1 MLEGAFAA
9 IARARAD
16 AFDFTVP
23 DDSTHTP
30 GPTRTP
36 VEMSSATSDRV
47 RFEQEEPMRPRIGL
61 SVMPLETRREA
72 IIGLATEGDR
82 LGYDGFFMPE
92 TWAYDMT
99 VLLAEAAART
109 TRITLGTGILG
120 IWNRSAATIA
130 MAAATLHAMSGGRFV
145 LGLGA
150 STPQLAEGLH
160 DTPFEPP
167 VPRMRRM
174 VTQIRALLRGE
185 RIPLT
190 VTTNARALKLNVP
203 PAPALP
209 IHVAALGDAMTRL
222 AGELADAWAPFLYPW
237 SQLATGVERLREGAT
252 RGGHPDR
259 LPEIHPTVP
268 AVVADTDAKA
278 REGAAWFVSFY
289 VTTMGTIYRDSL
301 TRQGYGKAVEAV
313 LAANAPKFTGIVPA
327 DAEELLEQLI
337 VYGTPPEAR
346 RRLRRWHEA
355 GAAFPVLLL
364 GPNHTREER
373 ALALEAFRPMLQSA

>member
-1 MLEGAFAA
+1 
-9 IARARAD
+9 
-16 AFDFTVP
+16 
-23 DDSTHTP
+23 
-30 GPTRTP
+30 
-36 VEMSSATSDRV
+36 
-47 RFEQEEPMRPRIGL
+47 MRPRIGL

-82 LGYDGFFMPE
+82 LGYDDFFMPE

-130 MAAATLHAMSGGRFV
+130 MAATTLHAMSDGRFV

-185 RIPLT
+185 RIPLA

-209 IHVAALGDAMTRL
+209 
-222 AGELADAWAPFLYPW
+222 
-237 SQLATGVERLREGAT
+237 T
-252 RGGHPDR
+252 RGHPSSIR
-259 LPEIHPTVP
+259 GRSSQP
-268 AVVADTDAKA
+268 ASNGSA
-278 REGAAWFVSFY
+278 R
-289 VTTMGTIYRDSL
+289 
-301 TRQGYGKAVEAV
+301 
-313 LAANAPKFTGIVPA
+313 
-327 DAEELLEQLI
+327 
-337 VYGTPPEAR
+337 AR
-346 RRLRRWHEA
+346 REVAIRIASRRFIPRCRSWW
-355 GAAFPVLLL
+355 P
-364 GPNHTREER
+364 PPTRRRVR
-373 ALALEAFRPMLQSA
+373 ARRGSSPSM

>member
-1 MLEGAFAA
+1 
-9 IARARAD
+9 
-16 AFDFTVP
+16 
-23 DDSTHTP
+23 
-30 GPTRTP
+30 
-36 VEMSSATSDRV
+36 
-47 RFEQEEPMRPRIGL
+47 MRPRIGL

-72 IIGLATEGDR
+72 IISLATEGDR

-120 IWNRSAATIA
+120 IWSRSAATIA
-130 MAAATLHAMSGGRFV
+130 MAAATLHAVSGGRIV

-160 DTPFEPP
+160 DTPFEGP
-167 VPRMRRM
+167 VGLLRRM
-174 VTQIRALLRGE
+174 VTLIRALLRGE
-185 RIPLT
+185 RIPLA
-190 VTTNARALKLNVP
+190 VTTAARPLKLNVP
-203 PAPALP
+203 AAPTLP

-237 SQLATGVERLREGAT
+237 SQLATGLERLREGAV

-259 LPEIHPTVP
+259 LPEIHPCVP
-268 AVVADTDAKA
+268 AVVADSEAKA
-278 REGAAWFVSFY
+278 RQGAAWFVSFY

-301 TRQGYGKAVEAV
+301 TRQGYGQAVEAV
-313 LAANAPKFTGIVPA
+313 LAANAPKFTGAVPA
-327 DAEELLEQLI
+327 DAEELLEQLV

-364 GPNHTREER
+364 GPNLTPEER
-373 ALALEAFRPMLQSA
+373 ALTLETFRPMLRSAWKAGARSG